1 MRPSVFRSLS
11 FSIALSLAVGTTA
24 HAAISVAPTIQTL
37 APSQKSGQ
45 VVVTNKS
52 LTESTIQVFVD
63 KWSVAEGDQ
72 QTLTPEEAS
81 KRCKIAAIASQ
92 NRYPSTDIRLAPSV
106 MKLKP
111 GASQIVRYVFTAPD
125 GAPEHAYRV
134 CVKEIPGPDAK
145 PNAQGII
152 MASAMDGP
160 WFWRA
165 SDAKPQLSA
174 RWSNGSLV
182 VKNTGT
188 ATAQF
193 VNLDAGSVSKKG
205 LVGYVLPGETH
216 TFDLRV
222 TTPTNRVKATI
233 NGAEQT
239 LDVQ

>member
-1 MRPSVFRSLS
+1 MRHPRFRALS
-11 FSIALSLAVGTTA
+11 FSIALCLATITTA
-24 HAAISVAPTIQTL
+24 QAAISVAPTIQTL

-63 KWSVAEGDQ
+63 KWSVADGNQ
-72 QTLTPEEAS
+72 PTLTPEEAS

-160 WFWRA
+160 WFWR
-165 SDAKPQLSA
+165 SPEAKPQLSA
-174 RWSNGSLV
+174 QWSNGNLV
-182 VKNTGT
+182 VKNAGT

-193 VNLDAGSVSKKG
+193 VNLVAGSVSKKG

-216 TFDLRV
+216 VFALGESTRPSKV
-222 TTPTNRVKATI
+222 TATV